1 MRAIHRFG
9 KRGGLASYLVDIYS
23 VFFYMF
29 VLVLFIMLFSLN
41 RGCLLSLFCD
51 QGNRYA
57 ISSEL
62 DRGLEARLLL
72 QDMLRSPVAMPDGST
87 LTISELLVLHEAGA
101 GDYAQAIEQA
111 VRASIEPYLGQGL
124 DEDESADIVPRS
136 WGMRVMY
143 RGAPALEMG
152 ALGNSPYPPN
162 PWNYGAPVSGGPV
175 HVPVYVEAPPGAG
188 TCSTKV
194 PAVAVVPLVY
204 NPGSESQVAEVGL
217 IVCDELLGSGGD
229 L

>member
-136 WGMRVMY
+136 WGMRITY
-143 RGAPALEMG
+143 RGTPGMEMG
-152 ALGNSPYPPN
+152 AIGAAQNVVRSPRGSPRPTG
-162 PWNYGAPVSGGPV
+162 PCSVKVS
-175 HVPVYVEAPPGAG
+175 AD
-188 TCSTKV
+188 
-194 PAVAVVPLVY
+194 AVVPLVY
-204 NPGSESQVAEVGL
+204 DQESASQVAEVTL